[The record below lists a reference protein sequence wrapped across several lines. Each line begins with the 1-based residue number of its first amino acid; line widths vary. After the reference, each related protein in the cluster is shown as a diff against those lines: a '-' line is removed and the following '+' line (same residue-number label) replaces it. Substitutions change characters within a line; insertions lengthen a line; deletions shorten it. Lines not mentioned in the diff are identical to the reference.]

1 MPFVLAVIAAVLALA
16 GAPANTVVVCN
27 PSLAL
32 GGQTHYQRNPPLIE
46 LQVVACSAL
55 MIAGASPAERAKIR
69 KLNPDVNLDERVG
82 VGLLIVLHEA
92 FHAALRSGDETLVE
106 CRAMANIQ
114 TLLRRYGLNPSLDF
128 EYARAY
134 DATLP
139 ADYKRGC

>member
-27 PSLAL
+27 PSLAFGGETHL
-32 GGQTHYQRNPPLIE
+32 GNPSRIE
-46 LQVVACSAL
+46 LQVWACSSL
-55 MIAGASPAERAKIR
+55 LIAGASRTERAKIR
-69 KLNPDVNLDERVG
+69 ALNPDVNLDERVG

-106 CRAMANIQ
+106 CHAIASIQ
-114 TLLRRYGLNPSLDF
+114 TLLRRYGLNPSLDM

-134 DATLP
+134 DGTLP

>member
-1 MPFVLAVIAAVLALA
+1 MPFVVAVIAAVLALA

-27 PSLAL
+27 PAL
-32 GGQTHYQRNPPLIE
+32 PFGGQTHLGSPTRIE
-46 LQVVACSAL
+46 LQVWACSSL
-55 MIAGASPAERAKIR
+55 MIAGASRTERTKIR
-69 KLNPDVNLDERVG
+69 ALNPDVNLDERLG

-114 TLLRRYGLNPSLDF
+114 ALLRRYGINPSLDF

-139 ADYKRGC
+139 AEYKRGC